1 MTTQLLL
8 IERDQ
13 LLEEI
18 IESEMQKVLMYNNRY
33 NNKLLSH
40 SDKMALSDLKS
51 KVPVSEERVAQLR
64 ELYGLNRINATADM
78 QLKYEK
84 QLSRETA
91 MRRNQIAII
100 VLNCINTEIYRID
113 SDYLDIKDLRNRSD
127 LLCQY
132 LALCMLI
139 EQYPVL
145 EQNFKRVGFSNFGGS
160 RIIIHTFDQNER
172 TKEMK
177 KYMRLFAKMQIV
189 QN

>member
-18 IESEMQKVLMYNNRY
+18 IESKMQKVLVYNNRY
-33 NNKLLSH
+33 NNKLLSR
-40 SDKMALSDLKS
+40 SDKLALSDLKS
-51 KVPVSEERVAQLR
+51 AVPVSEERVAYIR
-64 ELYGLNRINATADM
+64 ELYGLDKINVTAEM

-84 QLSRETA
+84 QLSRETTR
-91 MRRNQIAII
+91 RRNQIASI
-100 VLNCINTEIYRID
+100 VLDCINTEIYRID
-113 SDYLDIKDLRNRSD
+113 SDYLDTKDLRKRSD

-139 EQYPVL
+139 KQYPVL
-145 EQNFKRVGFSNFGGS
+145 EHNFKRVGFSNFDGS
-160 RIIIHTFDQNER
+160 RIIICTFDQNDR

-177 KYMRLFAKMQIV
+177 KYLRLFTKLKVAQL
-189 QN
+189 